1 MTQQDDFPQIELK
14 LLFDNLPPIVITFF
28 YLIFILL
35 ITVLIH
41 LYILIID
48 NIIQLYKKRS
58 YTLLTTPL

>member
-1 MTQQDDFPQIELK
+1 MTPQDDFPQIELK
-14 LLFDNLPPIVITFF
+14 LLFDDLPPIVITFF

-35 ITVLIH
+35 ITILIY

-48 NIIQLYKKRS
+48 NIVQLYKKRS